1 MVMKDEAGGAQ
12 TTTELTIKGSEL
24 YKRCQNREEGAWAY
38 LNSWCQKR
46 AARKL
51 PASLAEDIA
60 QLVCVK
66 LLDRGLESVMNPKAF
81 YGFMATAVDRAVID
95 ALRKTGREV
104 SLDNPISGEDLAG
117 ASFGDQMPGNEPDPV
132 RQAAARQA
140 LEDLTRA
147 IRELPGYCNEVMPL
161 YIRYKLG
168 LEENYETMADRLG
181 VPINTLSVQIR
192 RCLQGLK
199 KMPQFSWLSAQ
210 RR

>member
-1 MVMKDEAGGAQ
+1 MTDEAGGAR

-24 YKRCQNREEGAWAY
+24 YERCQQREEQAWAY
-38 LNSWCQKR
+38 LFSWCQKR
-46 AARKL
+46 ASRKL
-51 PASLAEDIA
+51 PNMAEDVA

-66 LLDRGLESVMNPKAF
+66 LLDKGLDSVKNPKAF

-117 ASFGDQMPGNEPDPV
+117 ASFGDQMPGKEPEPDQ
-132 RQAAARQA
+132 QAAARQA
-140 LEDLTRA
+140 LKELGRT
-147 IRELPGYCNEVMPL
+147 IEELPGYCNKVMPL

-168 LEENYETMADRLG
+168 LEENYETMAERLG

>member
-1 MVMKDEAGGAQ
+1 MVMNDEAGGGKNPAG
-12 TTTELTIKGSEL
+12 LTIKGSEL
-24 YKRCQNREEGAWAY
+24 YQRCQKKDEEAWAY
-38 LNSWCQKR
+38 LYSWCQKR
-46 AARKL
+46 ASRKL
-51 PASLAEDIA
+51 PNLAEDVA

-66 LLDRGLESVMNPKAF
+66 LLDKGLDSVKNPKAF

-104 SLDNPISGEDLAG
+104 SLDNPISGDEAAG
-117 ASFGDQMPGNEPDPV
+117 ASFGDQMPGKEPAPD
-132 RQAAARQA
+132 RQAAARKA
-140 LEDLTRA
+140 LSELSRA
-147 IRELPGYCNEVMPL
+147 IEELPGYCSEVMPL
-161 YIRYKLG
+161 YVRYKLG
-168 LEENYETMADRLG
+168 LEENYETMANRLG